1 MRSSKKKEE
10 ERKKKDVPKM
20 WLGLVFRALLIC
32 MLRNLSCIRC
42 FTISPYLLQTFDFK
56 APLWQTKVWPCPCKG
71 LQACR
76 ARCCKE
82 ELLLPEIPDSGQC
95 FHPTAGRRVVPE
107 QPAVPTLLMLC
118 QVPVKPLQF
127 LCCTLLFPE
136 SERAGNRWCWDS
148 PEMAGVLCISL
159 SGFSHFSAKVQFSTS
174 HS

>member
-82 ELLLPEIPDSGQC
+82 ELLLPEIPDSG
-95 FHPTAGRRVVPE
+95 
-107 QPAVPTLLMLC
+107 
-118 QVPVKPLQF
+118 
-127 LCCTLLFPE
+127 
-136 SERAGNRWCWDS
+136 
-148 PEMAGVLCISL
+148 
-159 SGFSHFSAKVQFSTS
+159 
-174 HS
+174 